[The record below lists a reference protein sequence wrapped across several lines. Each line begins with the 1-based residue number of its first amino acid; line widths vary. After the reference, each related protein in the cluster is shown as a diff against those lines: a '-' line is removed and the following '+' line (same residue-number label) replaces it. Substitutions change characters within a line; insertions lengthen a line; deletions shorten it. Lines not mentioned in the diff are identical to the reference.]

1 MKIKKKIANVLI
13 GIGAVCILVALGL
26 AIANEYENRESYRAS
41 QGVMDELMAQVG
53 KPGDDIDGADSDS
66 DAGMDDFAGADGIFS
81 EPEEMAVITI
91 DGNDYI
97 GYIGLDALD
106 VQFPVMSDWNDSKLR
121 IAPCRYSGSLG
132 TNDLVIA
139 GHNYRN
145 GFRQLK
151 QLKVGDYLYFMT
163 ATGVIHRF
171 QVGALEVID
180 ATGIEE
186 MVNSQWDLS
195 LYTCTYEGTMR
206 YTVRCM
212 EVQ

>member
-1 MKIKKKIANVLI
+1 MKIKKKIANVFI
-13 GIGAVCILVALGL
+13 GIGAICILVALGL

-41 QGVMDELMAQVG
+41 QGVMDELLAQVG
-53 KPGDDIDGADSDS
+53 QPGNEADGTDSGYGDEN
-66 DAGMDDFAGADGIFS
+66 GMDGIFDES
-81 EPEEMAVITI
+81 EEMSVITI

-106 VQFPVMSDWNDSKLR
+106 VQLPVMSYWNDSKLR
-121 IAPCRYSGSLG
+121 IAPCRYSGSLMSH
-132 TNDLVIA
+132 DLVIA

-206 YTVRCM
+206 FTVRCM

>member
-1 MKIKKKIANVLI
+1 MKSKKKIANVLI
-13 GIGAVCILVALGL
+13 GIGAICILVALGL
-26 AIANEYENRESYRAS
+26 AIANEYENVESYRKS
-41 QGVMDELMAQVG
+41 ENVMDSLEAMIGQPEDGVDGNGNTVLDVAS
-53 KPGDDIDGADSDS
+53 DD
-66 DAGMDDFAGADGIFS
+66 GMSGIF
-81 EPEEMAVITI
+81 EEAEEMPVITI

-106 VQFPVMSDWNDSKLR
+106 VQLPVMSDWNYNKLR
-121 IAPCRYSGSLG
+121 ISPCRYSGSLA
-132 TNDLVIA
+132 THDLVIA

-151 QLKVGDYLYFMT
+151 QLAVGDYLYFMT
-163 ATGVIHRF
+163 AAGRIHRF

-186 MVNSQWDLS
+186 MVNSPWDLS